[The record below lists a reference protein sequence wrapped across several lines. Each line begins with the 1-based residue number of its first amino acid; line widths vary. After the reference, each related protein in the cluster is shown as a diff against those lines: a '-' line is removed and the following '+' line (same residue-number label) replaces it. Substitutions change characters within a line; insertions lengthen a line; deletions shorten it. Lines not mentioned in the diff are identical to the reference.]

1 MTPGT
6 GGVVAVATHRRAP
19 AATDDD
25 ALALSRLATRNPVV
39 VEAVPWDADAGWQ
52 RYRAILVRS
61 TWDYHT
67 RLDEFLAWAA
77 GVEASGTLLLNP
89 SAAISWN
96 ADKGYL
102 RELENAGV
110 AVVPT
115 AWIPHG
121 SPLTLLDVLRERGW
135 DDVVVKPA
143 VSATAYR
150 TRRVSIEDARTDPEI
165 FGEILRDAGALVQPF
180 LPQIRSDGEWSF
192 VYFDDGR
199 GSLRFSHAV
208 VKRPG
213 PGDFRVQAQFGGTA
227 EEMTPTADLLRRVYA
242 VAATVCRLAPGPLLY
257 ARVDGLVSDGR
268 HAPAGSFL
276 LMEVELIEPVLFL
289 AESERAADRFAEAI
303 ARKIDAPGGGP
314 G

>member
-1 MTPGT
+1 MTADSR
-6 GGVVAVATHRRAP
+6 GVVAVATHRSAP

-25 ALALSRLATRNPVV
+25 ALALSRLATRYPVI
-39 VEAVPWDADAGWQ
+39 VEARPWDADSGWQ
-52 RYRAILVRS
+52 RYGAILVRS

-67 RLDEFLAWAA
+67 RLDEFLEWAA

-89 SAAISWN
+89 AASISWN

-102 RELENAGV
+102 RELEEAGV
-110 AVVPT
+110 TVVPT
-115 AWIPHG
+115 EWVPRG

-135 DDVVVKPA
+135 EDVVVKPT

-150 TRRVSIEDARTDPEI
+150 TRRVSIEDARKDPEI
-165 FGEILRDAGALVQPF
+165 LGEILRDAGALVQPF

-192 VYFDDGR
+192 VYFDDGG

-208 VKRPG
+208 VKRPE

-227 EEMTPTADLLRRVYA
+227 EEVTPTADLLRRVDA

-257 ARVDGLVSDGR
+257 ARVDGLESDGR
-268 HAPAGSFL
+268 YAPAGSFL
-276 LMEVELIEPVLFL
+276 LMEVELIEPVLFM
-289 AESERAADRFAEAI
+289 AETDRGADRFAEAI
-303 ARKIDAPGGGP
+303 ARKIGAPGEEP